1 MKDETPTSHASLKG
15 KGMILVVDDEEDVLI
30 AAQLILE
37 DIGFSV
43 VGAEDGLSGL
53 DLFRQ
58 HSDEIRAVLL
68 DLTMPKM
75 SGEELFE
82 EMRRIRPDVP
92 VILSSGYSEEE
103 ALRQFPGRQ
112 FNAFI
117 HKPYQIDALIETFK
131 HVLEDAQ
138 VDRV

>member
-1 MKDETPTSHASLKG
+1 
-15 KGMILVVDDEEDVLI
+15 MILVVDDEEDVLM

-43 VGAEDGLSGL
+43 VGAQDGVSGL
-53 DLFRQ
+53 DLYRE

-103 ALRQFPGRQ
+103 ARRQFSGQQ

-117 HKPYQIDALIETFK
+117 HKPYQIDALIQKFK
-131 HVLEDAQ
+131 QVLEDGHITHF
-138 VDRV
+138 